1 MVPFYLLQQ
10 ESNKYPLYADNSNLA
25 PDVTKDFLIK
35 KIQVIFN
42 DDKKIFLNQV
52 SLLQTADKLIRTVDK
67 EIIKSGEKKIPNF
80 ILKFKEIDSFIY
92 G

>member
-1 MVPFYLLQQ
+1 
-10 ESNKYPLYADNSNLA
+10 
-25 PDVTKDFLIK
+25 
-35 KIQVIFN
+35 
-42 DDKKIFLNQV
+42 
-52 SLLQTADKLIRTVDK
+52 LIRTVDK